1 MLEGQRG
8 TAKEEQN
15 RHQHSPRILGDVV
28 GLILSKRRRQCSKN
42 IPSLMAEFWLGLAC
56 GAPCP
61 SETGSARR
69 KGEAPQL
76 ASKFSKHCVE
86 LGFAMLCEACVRQRA
101 CWSRLSAWHGLAWLV
116 LASSRL
122 ALGLPAGQAW
132 PGPGLAQPGPAWRNS
147 RKLPLE
153 PSNPTCNSSTFK

>member
-28 GLILSKRRRQCSKN
+28 GLILSKRVRQCSKN

-69 KGEAPQL
+69 KGEGHKL

-86 LGFAMLCEACVRQRA
+86 LGFAMLCEACVWQRA
-101 CWSRLSAWHGLAWLV
+101 CWSRLSACHGLASPGLV
-116 LASSRL
+116 WPGPWPC
-122 ALGLPAGQAW
+122 LG
-132 PGPGLAQPGPAWRNS
+132 GPGLAWPRPGSAWSSLAELQEIAAGAQQPYLQLFN
-147 RKLPLE
+147 
-153 PSNPTCNSSTFK
+153 F